1 MEETLKKLVNT
12 MVLRKYGLS
21 CEVLTYKYASDV
33 TGYLFLINSELKR
46 LYPLFDEFDES
57 LDNIL
62 MNVDFVDEIVS
73 SVRYLSVNPMDIY
86 NQVFYR
92 ITDPEVIPLLTDSI
106 KETRVEIQEETNS
119 DCFSDIHCEF
129 VNVFE
134 EKRLDSDTII
144 SIEDF
149 CDCPISE
156 SFVGLRPFLHF
167 VYEEGNC
174 EGDIN
179 MPTFFRF
186 MSEKNQN
193 IDFMIPKKS

>member
-134 EKRLDSDTII
+134 EKRLDSDLII

-149 CDCPISE
+149 CDCPISQ

-167 VYEEGNC
+167 VFEEGNC
-174 EGDIN
+174 KGPISTS
-179 MPTFFRF
+179 TFFRF

-193 IDFMIPKKS
+193 IDFMIPKKA

>member
-1 MEETLKKLVNT
+1 MILK
-12 MVLRKYGLS
+12 KYGLS

-33 TGYLFLINSELKR
+33 TGYLFLINAELKK

-62 MNVDFVDEIVS
+62 MNVDFVDEIIS
-73 SVRYLSVNPMDIY
+73 SVKYLSITPMDIY

-106 KETRVEIQEETNS
+106 KETRFEVQEETNS

-134 EKRLDSDTII
+134 EKRLDSDLII

-149 CDCPISE
+149 CDCPISQ

-167 VYEEGNC
+167 VFEEGNC
-174 EGDIN
+174 KSPISTS
-179 MPTFFRF
+179 TFFRF

-193 IDFMIPKKS
+193 IDFMIPKKA

>member
-1 MEETLKKLVNT
+1 MEETLKKLVDS
-12 MVLRKYGLS
+12 MILKKLGLS

-33 TGYLFLINSELKR
+33 TGYLFLINVELKR
-46 LYPLFDEFDES
+46 LYPLFDEFDGS
-57 LDNIL
+57 LDGLL
-62 MNVDFVDEIVS
+62 MKIDFVDEIVS

-106 KETRVEIQEETNS
+106 KETMIEVQEETSSN
-119 DCFSDIHCEF
+119 CFSDIHCEF

-134 EKRLDSDTII
+134 EKRLDSDLIV

-149 CDCPISE
+149 CDCPISQ

-167 VYEEGNC
+167 VFEEGNC

-186 MSEKNQN
+186 ISEKNQN
-193 IDFMIPKKS
+193 IDFMIPKKA

>member
-1 MEETLKKLVNT
+1 MEETLKKLVNS
-12 MVLRKYGLS
+12 MILKKHGLS

-33 TGYLFLINSELKR
+33 TGYLFLINVELKK
-46 LYPLFDEFDES
+46 LYPLFDEYDVS
-57 LDNIL
+57 LDSLL
-62 MNVDFVDEIVS
+62 MEIDFVDEIVS

-92 ITDPEVIPLLTDSI
+92 IKDPEVIPLLTDSI
-106 KETRVEIQEETNS
+106 KETMIEVQDETNS

-134 EKRLDSDTII
+134 EKRLDSDII
-144 SIEDF
+144 VSIEDF
-149 CDCPISE
+149 CDCPISQ

-174 EGDIN
+174 EGSIS
-179 MPTFFRF
+179 MPTFFRL
-186 MSEKNQN
+186 MSETN
-193 IDFMIPKKS
+193 INMDFMIPKKA

>member
-1 MEETLKKLVNT
+1 MEETLKKLVDT
-12 MVLRKYGLS
+12 MILKKYGLS

-33 TGYLFLINSELKR
+33 TGYLFLINAELKK

-62 MNVDFVDEIVS
+62 MNVDFVDEIIS
-73 SVRYLSVNPMDIY
+73 SVKYLSITPMDIY

-106 KETRVEIQEETNS
+106 KETRFEVQKETNS

-134 EKRLDSDTII
+134 EKRLDSDLII

-149 CDCPISE
+149 CDCPISQ

-167 VYEEGNC
+167 VFEEGNC
-174 EGDIN
+174 KGPISTS
-179 MPTFFRF
+179 TFFRF

-193 IDFMIPKKS
+193 IDFMIPKKA